1 MKALEKMAQA
11 FSRRHD
17 YAGDWKARHGGKVM
31 GYFCTYV
38 PEEILYAAG
47 ALPVRVM
54 GVRQPEDVTEP
65 HIQSWWCPH
74 CRSCLAD
81 ALNGSFDYVDGIV
94 IATTCSHIYQ
104 AFNSWKINLSPS
116 FAHKFWMP
124 MNIRNSSAPAFVEG
138 QFAGLRSAVED
149 WLEHPITDAN
159 LRDSIEVY
167 NTNRR
172 LMREVYELRKADRP
186 PLTGAQALEMTLS
199 SQVMDKREH
208 NHLLAEA
215 LGDLQGVTGA
225 ETGTRLMILGSEIDD
240 IELVRLIESQGT
252 TVVTDELCTGSR
264 YFWGQSMDGNEPLK
278 AITRWYVDRPTTCPQ
293 KDIVERRRLPQ
304 IVILAQEYRAQGA
317 IFLLE
322 KFCEPHGYDLPTI
335 TTMFQEMGIPLLLLE
350 VDLTT
355 PAGQF
360 RTRIEAFLEMMP

>member
-1 MKALEKMAQA
+1 MEKMAET
-11 FSRRHD
+11 FVRRHD
-17 YAGDWKARHGGKVM
+17 YARDWKAQHEGKVM

-47 ALPVRVM
+47 VLPVRVM
-54 GVRQPEDVTEP
+54 GVREPEDVTEP
-65 HIQSWWCPH
+65 YIQSWWCPH

-81 ALNGSFDYVDGIV
+81 ALKGSYDYVDGIV
-94 IATTCSHIYQ
+94 IGVTCSHIYQ
-104 AFNSWKINLSPS
+104 AFNSWKINLAPS
-116 FAHKFWMP
+116 LSHSFWMP
-124 MNIRNSSAPAFVEG
+124 MNIRNSQAPGFVQK
-138 QFAGLRSAVED
+138 QFAKLKGAVED
-149 WLEHPITDAN
+149 WLGRAITDDS
-159 LRDSIEVY
+159 LRESIEAY

-172 LMREVYELRKADRP
+172 LMREVYELRKQDRP

-208 NHLLAEA
+208 NQLLSEA
-215 LGDLQGVTGA
+215 LDELQGVNGA
-225 ETGTRLMILGSEIDD
+225 NPGVRLMILGSENDD
-240 IELVRLIESQGT
+240 VELVRFIESLGG

-264 YFWGQSMDGNEPLK
+264 YFWGQSMNGQQPME
-278 AITRWYVDRPTTCPQ
+278 AITRWYVDRPTNCPH
-293 KDIVERRRLPQ
+293 KDIVERRRLPH
-304 IVILAQEYRAQGA
+304 IARLAEEYRVQGA

-335 TTMFQEMGIPLLLLE
+335 KSMFQERDIPFLLLE

-360 RTRIEAFLEMMP
+360 RTRIEAFLEMML

>member
-1 MKALEKMAQA
+1 MKAIEQMAEA
-11 FSRRHD
+11 FGRRHD
-17 YAGDWKARHGGKVM
+17 YARDWKAQHGGKVM

-54 GVRQPEDVTEP
+54 GIRQPEDVTEP
-65 HIQSWWCPH
+65 YIQSWWCPH

-81 ALNGSFDYVDGIV
+81 ALKGSYDYVDGIV
-94 IATTCSHIYQ
+94 IATTCPHIYQ
-104 AFNSWKINLSPS
+104 AFNSWKINLAPS

-124 MNIRNSSAPAFVEG
+124 MNMRNSNASGFVEQ
-138 QFAGLRSAVED
+138 QFAKLKSSVEE
-149 WLEHPITDAN
+149 WLGHPITDDN
-159 LRDSIEVY
+159 LGDSIEAY

-172 LMREVYELRKADRP
+172 LMREIYELRKRDRP

-208 NHLLAEA
+208 NQLLTEA
-215 LGDLQGVTGA
+215 LGELQDVDGVDPGI
-225 ETGTRLMILGSEIDD
+225 RLMILGSENDD
-240 IELVRLIESQGT
+240 VELVRFIESLGAT
-252 TVVTDELCTGSR
+252 AVTDELCTGSR
-264 YFWGQSMDGNEPLK
+264 YFWGESMNGQRPLE
-278 AITRWYVDRPTTCPQ
+278 AITHWYVDRPTTCPH

-304 IVILAQEYRAQGA
+304 IARLAEEYRVQGA

-335 TTMFQEMGIPLLLLE
+335 NSLFQEKGIPFLLLE

-360 RTRIEAFLEMMP
+360 RTRIEAFLELIL